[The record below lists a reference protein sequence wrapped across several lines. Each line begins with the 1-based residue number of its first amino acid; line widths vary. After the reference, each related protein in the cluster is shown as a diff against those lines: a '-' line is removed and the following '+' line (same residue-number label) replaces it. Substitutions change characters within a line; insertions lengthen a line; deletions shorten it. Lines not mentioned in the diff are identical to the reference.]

1 MNVFFVDFYVLKQGA
16 NREWSGGEGMVRIL
30 RMCEKSALETG
41 EVNFQDVYV
50 RLPGRVEYT
59 FVIF

>member
-41 EVNFQDVYV
+41 EVNFQDVM
-50 RLPGRVEYT
+50 
-59 FVIF
+59 